1 MEELLEL
8 RQYIEAKNYDK
19 ALELVADL
27 EEMSKEDKLNQIYS
41 YGVVLLIP
49 LIKQQAIKQQAEQ
62 RSTRSWEFSIYN
74 AAKEIRRINRR
85 RKSGGYYANKAEL
98 AEIFADAFETAVR
111 KAALGGF
118 EGQYSN
124 QALQD
129 KIDSAQIL
137 AQALELVQPDVGTPH
152 DQAQN

>member
-8 RQYIEAKNYDK
+8 RQYIEAKDYDK

-27 EEMSKEDKLNQIYS
+27 EEMSKEDKLNKIYS
-41 YGVVLLIP
+41 YGVVLLIH
-49 LIKQQAIKQQAEQ
+49 LVKQQAEQ

-85 RKSGGYYANKAEL
+85 RKSGGYYANRAEL
-98 AEIFADAFETAVR
+98 AEIFADAFETAIR
-111 KAALGGF
+111 KAALEVF
-118 EGQYSN
+118 EGQYSD
-124 QALQD
+124 QALRDQVN
-129 KIDSAQIL
+129 SAQIL
-137 AQALELVQPDVGTPH
+137 AQALELVQPDGGTTH